1 VVNFVLNFFVLNMG
15 LLFFCC
21 FFFERGSV
29 LVVTH
34 GYTVSVYIGLGE
46 WWPESNI
53 INSLHMM
60 FEKPKNV
67 SMCDF

>member
-1 VVNFVLNFFVLNMG
+1 
-15 LLFFCC
+15 
-21 FFFERGSV
+21 
-29 LVVTH
+29 VVTH
-34 GYTVSVYIGLGE
+34 GFTVRVFFGLGE